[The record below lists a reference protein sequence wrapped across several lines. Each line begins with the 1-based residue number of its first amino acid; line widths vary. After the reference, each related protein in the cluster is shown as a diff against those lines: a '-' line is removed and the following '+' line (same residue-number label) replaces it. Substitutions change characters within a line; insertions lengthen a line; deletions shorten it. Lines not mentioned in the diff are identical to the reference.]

1 MNDNRRK
8 KIDEVLVMVRSAERI
23 TQKLYDDEYDAW
35 DNLPDNLRYSSN
47 GEVMEFSV
55 EMLDQ
60 AVAHL
65 DSLIDYLEDA
75 KVDNWGGKS
84 AFTGRSSDE

>member
-1 MNDNRRK
+1 MNNMKRQ
-8 KIDEVLVMVRSAERI
+8 KIDEVIAEI
-23 TQKLYDDEYDAW
+23 KAAQSIVQEIYDEEYDAW

-60 AVAHL
+60 AVAHC

-75 KVDNWGGKS
+75 KVDNFGGKS
-84 AFTGRSSDE
+84 AFTGR

>member
-1 MNDNRRK
+1 MNDTRRK
-8 KIDEVLVMVRSAERI
+8 KIDEVLVMVRAAERI
-23 TQKLYDDEYDAW
+23 TQNLYDDEYDAW

-75 KVDNWGGKS
+75 KVDNFGGKS
-84 AFTGRSSDE
+84 AFTGR